1 MLLEW
6 LEANAGPVIR
16 YRVQKE
22 LMDTSDAGSSH
33 KIMQELLKLPQSQK
47 RLDLLKNLDI
57 NRVHGSN
64 NTYLENVLPML
75 SDFGINYESDV
86 FRNIIKDKQITF
98 DTVNINSDYFSTL
111 YNKVIAYPF
120 LLRSKFPV
128 KDLFIFAV
136 ERIET
141 IYDFTKH
148 QIYDIYDKPENHKS
162 VPKPFRDRPIIKP
175 EIAYGD
181 MCRLPMIYDI
191 VTMAEVYYQVSQNV
205 QTKIDGIINYVLSPD
220 YNVVIPGY
228 GILAT
233 PKRSYYS
240 MGWDCK
246 KPFNDKQDY
255 SYRNLHRLLLY
266 SSFPTAVKSSWFQNA
281 INFIVQFKTSNKTYI
296 FPKEYLPE
304 TDSNWILGTRMSLAE
319 NRRKKNWIEI
329 ESTFYMQKLLC
340 LLTD

>member
-1 MLLEW
+1 MILEW

-22 LMDTSDAGSSH
+22 LMDTSDAGSSR
-33 KIMQELLKLPQSQK
+33 KTMQELLKLPQTQT

-64 NTYLENVLPML
+64 KTHLENVLPML
-75 SDFGINYESDV
+75 SDFSINYESDV
-86 FRNIIKDKQITF
+86 FKNIIKDKQITF
-98 DTVNINSDYFSTL
+98 DSGNFNADYFSTL
-111 YNKVIAYPF
+111 YGKVIAYPF
-120 LLRSKFPV
+120 LLRSKIPV
-128 KDLFIFAV
+128 KDLVSFAI
-136 ERIET
+136 ERIDT

-148 QIYDIYDKPENHKS
+148 HDYDIYDKSENHKS
-162 VPKPFRDRPIIKP
+162 VPKLFRDRPIIKP

-191 VTMAEVYYQVSQNV
+191 VTMAELYYQVSQNV
-205 QTKIDGIINYVLSPD
+205 QIKIDDIINYVLSPGYD
-220 YNVVIPGY
+220 VVLPGY

-281 INFIVQFKTSNKTYI
+281 IDFLMQFKTESKTYA

-304 TDSNWILGTRMSLAE
+304 IDSNWILGTRMSLAE
-319 NRRKKNWIEI
+319 NRRKKN
-329 ESTFYMQKLLC
+329 
-340 LLTD
+340 